1 FRVLRDHPDELR
13 RALELTPYSREEYVR
28 CLGPL
33 DGLDDVERARRLI
46 VRYRQTFG
54 GRGQQATPGQWSYA
68 VAASSRGM
76 ADTVSKWLSMID
88 AVLPAVVER
97 FRRVQIENLP
107 WQEIIRRY
115 DTPETLFYCDPPY
128 LLSTR
133 NGHVGYKYEMTVE
146 EHREVAEARKDRSE
160 QRRARKTLIY
170 GDPPYLQSDSNGHVG
185 YEYGRMVEQH
195 RDENLPWQEIIR
207 RYDTPETLFY
217 CDPPYLLS
225 TRNGHVGY
233 KYEMTVEEHRELAEA
248 LNSVKGHVVLSGYA
262 SPEYDEWYRDWK
274 RVEFDATMFARP
286 VRQGSRDKRTEV
298 LWIKP
303 AA

>member
-1 FRVLRDHPDELR
+1 MRSIITYYGGKGYSWRRIIPHFPPHHTYVEPFGGSAAVLLNKEPSPVEVYNDIDSNLVTIFRVLRDHPDELR

-33 DGLDDVERARRLI
+33 DGLDDVEKARRLI

-54 GRGQQATPGQWSYA
+54 GKGQTATPGRWSYA

-76 ADTVSKWLSMID
+76 ADTVSRWLSTID
-88 AVLPAVVER
+88 KVLPSVVER

-133 NGHVGYKYEMTVE
+133 NGG
-146 EHREVAEARKDRSE
+146 
-160 QRRARKTLIY
+160 
-170 GDPPYLQSDSNGHVG
+170 VG
-185 YEYGRMVEQH
+185 YEH
-195 RDENLPWQEIIR
+195 
-207 RYDTPETLFY
+207 
-217 CDPPYLLS
+217 
-225 TRNGHVGY
+225 
-233 KYEMTVEEHRELAEA
+233 EMTVEEHRELAEV

-262 SPEYDEWYRDWK
+262 SPEYDEWYRGWK
-274 RVEFDATMFARP
+274 RVEFDATLFARQD
-286 VRQGSRDKRTEV
+286 RKRSRDKRTEV

>member
-1 FRVLRDHPDELR
+1 MRSIITYYGGKGYSWRRIVPYFPPHHIYVEPFGGAASVLLNKEPSPVEVYNDIDGNLVTIFRVLRDHPDELR

-33 DGLDDVERARRLI
+33 DGLDDVEKARRLI

-54 GRGQQATPGQWSYA
+54 GKGQTATPGRWSYA

-76 ADTVSKWLSMID
+76 AGRVSGWLSTID

-133 NGHVGYKYEMTVE
+133 NGCVGYKYEMT
-146 EHREVAEARKDRSE
+146 
-160 QRRARKTLIY
+160 L
-170 GDPPYLQSDSNGHVG
+170 
-185 YEYGRMVEQH
+185 
-195 RDENLPWQEIIR
+195 
-207 RYDTPETLFY
+207 
-217 CDPPYLLS
+217 
-225 TRNGHVGY
+225 
-233 KYEMTVEEHRELAEA
+233 EEHRELAEA

-262 SPEYDEWYRDWK
+262 SPEYDEWYAGWE
-274 RVEFDATMFARP
+274 RVEFGATVSARL
-286 VRQGSRDKRTEV
+286 DKGRSCDRRTEV

-303 AA
+303 TA

>member
-1 FRVLRDHPDELR
+1 MRSIITYYGGKGYSWRQIVPRFSPHHTYVEPFGGAANVLLNKPPSAVEVYNDIDSNVVTIFRVLRDSPDEIR

-33 DGLDDVERARRLI
+33 DGLDDVEKARRLI

-54 GRGQQATPGQWSYA
+54 GQGQKATPGQWCCS
-68 VAASSRGM
+68 VTKSRRGM
-76 ADTVSKWLSMID
+76 AGAVSGWLSTID

-97 FRRVQIENLP
+97 FRRVLIENLP

-133 NGHVGYKYEMTVE
+133 NGCVGYKYEMT
-146 EHREVAEARKDRSE
+146 
-160 QRRARKTLIY
+160 L
-170 GDPPYLQSDSNGHVG
+170 
-185 YEYGRMVEQH
+185 
-195 RDENLPWQEIIR
+195 
-207 RYDTPETLFY
+207 
-217 CDPPYLLS
+217 
-225 TRNGHVGY
+225 
-233 KYEMTVEEHRELAEA
+233 EEHRELAEV

-262 SPEYDEWYRDWK
+262 SPEYDEWYAGWE
-274 RVEFDATMFARP
+274 RVEFEVAVT
-286 VRQGSRDKRTEV
+286 VRLDKGRSHDRHTEV